1 MMPNPDNRLARKP
14 SLTGHPTRARRAPLI
29 LLLVF
34 LFLLLVGIAVDEPAR
49 VLEQSLSVCL
59 SCIGIG

>member
-1 MMPNPDNRLARKP
+1 MTIPQTEARPGNRPA
-14 SLTGHPTRARRAPLI
+14 GGFRRTPLI

-34 LFLLLVGIAVDEPAR
+34 LALLLVGIAVDEPAR
-49 VLEQSLSVCL
+49 VLEQALSVCL

>member
-1 MMPNPDNRLARKP
+1 MMIDPDNQPVRKSPLPIHGTRL
-14 SLTGHPTRARRAPLI
+14 RRVPLV

-34 LFLLLVGIAVDEPAR
+34 LFLLLVGIAVDEPTR
-49 VLEQSLSVCL
+49 VLEQARSVCL

>member
-1 MMPNPDNRLARKP
+1 MIDPDNQPVRKSPLPIHGTRL
-14 SLTGHPTRARRAPLI
+14 RRVPLV

-34 LFLLLVGIAVDEPAR
+34 LFLLLVGIAVDEPTR
-49 VLEQSLSVCL
+49 VLEQARSVCL